1 MLDHIQELKITDDK
15 VIFNGKERKI
25 ITSEKGYKFVYDD
38 KKRLYLHK
46 LIAAYKYVIPMRSID
61 RYNII
66 FKDNDKSNLS
76 YDNIEIRL
84 KSFVYD
90 GTYIIN
96 GIKYK
101 TNEYISKGLMTEL
114 ELEGFLRKIPDC
126 KYDMYIGKN
135 GVVIRYDGQIRALA
149 VSSDGYL
156 RLDYRTENGV
166 VRRQLHRLVAQLFI
180 PPYTYNNG
188 EKVINHKDG
197 NPKNNHVNNLEWVT
211 QKENVIHSHKNGF
224 VKRDFRI
231 ILEDLK
237 TGKKK
242 EFYSLRY
249 LIRELKTGI
258 GGRVD
263 TLSTIIR
270 VTEKYPLYGRYRFT
284 MVNKELLTDT
294 EGNASIIVKNNNKTV
309 EFKTLTRLCYYYGI
323 TGHTIR
329 NATRTFRKPKIIK
342 FKDVEVEFVK
352 YLTDVTV
359 ERTDMELMKINYLK
373 EKENLE
379 TLIKKQALEEV
390 LKI

>member
-15 VIFNGKERKI
+15 VILNGNTYKI
-25 ITSEKGYKFVYDD
+25 SETGKGYKLIRLGIG
-38 KKRLYLHK
+38 KLYLHK
-46 LIAAYKYVIPMRSID
+46 LIAAYKYSIPMRSID

-90 GTYIIN
+90 GTYTIN

-101 TNEYISKGLMTEL
+101 TNERMPLEL
-114 ELEGFLRKIPDC
+114 IDKLVLEGFLKKIPDC
-126 KYDMYIGKN
+126 KYGTYVGRN
-135 GVVIRYDGQIRALA
+135 GVVIRRDGQIRALA

-156 RLDYRTENGV
+156 RLEYRSKKGKV
-166 VRRQLHRLVAQLFI
+166 KKQLHRVVAQLFI
-180 PPYTYNNG
+180 PPYVYYNG

-197 NPKNNHVNNLEWVT
+197 NRKNNHVNNLEWVT
-211 QKENVIHSHKNGF
+211 QKENIIYSHKNGF

-249 LIRELKTGI
+249 LGRELKVLTS
-258 GGRVD
+258 VNV
-263 TLSTIIR
+263 LVTIFK
-270 VTEKYPLYGRYRFT
+270 VTEKYPLYDRYKFN
-284 MVNKELLTDT
+284 MVNKELLTATD
-294 EGNASIIVKNNNKTV
+294 GDVKYKVKVNNEVK
-309 EFKTLTRLCYYYGI
+309 EFETLMRLATYYGI
-323 TGHTIR
+323 SYKRLSAFIR
-329 NATRTFRKPKIIK
+329 ERVKILK
-342 FKDVEVEFVK
+342 FKDIEIESVEYRFNKTNDYTFISLLNDDSV
-352 YLTDVTV
+352 
-359 ERTDMELMKINYLK
+359 KINK
-373 EKENLE
+373 IELE
-379 TLIKKQALEEV
+379 SLIKKQALEEV